1 MAEYITI
8 VQNQA
13 ELETQ
18 FAFVN
23 SVVER
28 YRSSAISMVKTA
40 ALQMNWEIRHQG
52 LKTEELRRCIVNQTF
67 SSLMDKGKC
76 YLQSCWLTMKTR
88 VSA

>member
-1 MAEYITI
+1 MAGDITI

-23 SVVER
+23 SVIER
-28 YRSSAISMVKTA
+28 YRSSAISMVNTA

-52 LKTEELRRCIVNQTF
+52 LKTEELHRCIVNQTF
-67 SSLMDKGKC
+67 
-76 YLQSCWLTMKTR
+76 
-88 VSA
+88 